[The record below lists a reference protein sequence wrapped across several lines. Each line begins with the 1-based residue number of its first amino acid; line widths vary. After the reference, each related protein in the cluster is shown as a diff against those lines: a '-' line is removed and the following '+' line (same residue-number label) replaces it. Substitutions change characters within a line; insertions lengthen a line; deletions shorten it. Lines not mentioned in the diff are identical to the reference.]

1 MRLAVVL
8 VALVGI
14 ETARTAPWY
23 LSFFNAAVGGPG
35 GGYRIVN
42 DSNVDWGQ
50 GLIALREEM
59 ARQGITRIHLAYHG
73 TVDPA
78 IYGIDYVPYLDG
90 IPGPESDWL
99 AVSSYF
105 YVGLAQ
111 RLMLREGR
119 TSFKRYDFR
128 SASSLRPVATP
139 AHCMFLFRLPPRAGP

>member
-1 MRLAVVL
+1 MRLAVAL
-8 VALVGI
+8 VALVGL

-59 ARQGITRIHLAYHG
+59 ARRGITRIHLAYHG

-78 IYGIDYVPYLDG
+78 IYGIDYVPYLG
-90 IPGPESDWL
+90 GQVGAETQWL

-111 RLMLREGR
+111 RLMLHEGR
-119 TSFKRYDFR
+119 TSFMSYDF
-128 SASSLRPVATP
+128 SGTSSVRPVATP
-139 AHCMFLFRLPPRAGP
+139 AHCMFLFRLPAR